1 MNTNTTPNPAADPL
15 LWTILATMR
24 EWEQET
30 GAAPMADELIEALST
45 EGTA

>member
-1 MNTNTTPNPAADPL
+1 M

-30 GAAPMADELIEALST
+30 GAVPMADELINELST
-45 EGTA
+45 EGSA